1 MNALPTL
8 LASAQTLLPEIV
20 AARRTL
26 HRRPEVGLQL
36 PGTQAFVVA
45 ELQRMGLTP
54 RRGKSVGS
62 VTAVIEGTKGSAKG
76 TDGGAAESAHG
87 SAAGASAEGT
97 KGTNSAGTNR
107 AAASTNASDA
117 GHPGPTVLLRGD
129 MDGLPLHEDTGLE
142 FASETGDTM
151 HACGHDTHMAMLLGA
166 ARLLLDRR
174 DQFRGNVLLMFQP
187 GEEGWHGARYM
198 IEDGVLESAPS
209 PVEAAFAIHI
219 TNRYPSGQVRLRPG
233 PMYAAADR
241 IRITV
246 RGRGGHASAP
256 HLTLD
261 PIPSAA
267 EIVLA
272 LQMLVTRTVDVFD
285 PTVITI
291 AHLLAGTRDNI
302 VPETALIEGTIR
314 TVSEAT
320 RARMRDGVRRI
331 ANGICAAH
339 GTAAEVE
346 IEPGY
351 PVTMNDASF
360 TGLVSDVAGEL
371 LGSGSVAIEPVP
383 DMGAED
389 FSYVLQRV
397 PGAMA
402 RLGGRPADV
411 DEATAPQNHSNR
423 VVFDEPAMAVGAA
436 LHAAVA
442 LRYLGGA

>member
-1 MNALPTL
+1 MTSTL
-8 LASAQTLLPEIV
+8 LASAQALLPEIV

-45 ELQRMGLTP
+45 ELERMGLTP

-62 VTAVIEGTKGSAKG
+62 VTAVIEGTKRSTEGTRGSAVG
-76 TDGGAAESAHG
+76 TT
-87 SAAGASAEGT
+87 AAGATGAGAT
-97 KGTNSAGTNR
+97 GAGTNR
-107 AAASTNASDA
+107 AAEGTNGGEATQ
-117 GHPGPTVLLRGD
+117 PGPTILLRGD
-129 MDGLPLHEDTGLE
+129 MDGLPLHEDTRLE

-198 IEDGVLESAPS
+198 IEDGLLESAPS

-219 TNRYPSGQVRLRPG
+219 TNRYPSGRVRLRPG

-267 EIVLA
+267 EIILA

-291 AHLLAGTRDNI
+291 AHLQAGTRDNI

-320 RARMRDGVRRI
+320 RARMRDGVLRV

-339 GTAAEVE
+339 GTTAEVE

-351 PVTMNDASF
+351 PVTMNDPSF

-442 LRYLGGA
+442 LRYMGGA

>member
-1 MNALPTL
+1 MTTADLQTL
-8 LASAQTLLPEIV
+8 LASAQALLPDI
-20 AARRTL
+20 AQARRTL
-26 HRRPEVGLQL
+26 HKRPEVGLQL
-36 PGTQAFVVA
+36 PWTQGFVVA
-45 ELQRMGLTP
+45 ELERMGLEP
-54 RRGKSVGS
+54 RRGQSVGS
-62 VTAVIEGTKGSAKG
+62 VTAVIEGAKRG
-76 TDGGAAESAHG
+76 TDA
-87 SAAGASAEGT
+87 
-97 KGTNSAGTNR
+97 R
-107 AAASTNASDA
+107 
-117 GHPGPTVLLRGD
+117 PGPTILLRGD
-129 MDGLPLHEDTGLE
+129 MDGLPLHEDTGLD

-151 HACGHDTHMAMLLGA
+151 HACGHDTHIAMLLGA
-166 ARLLLDRR
+166 ARLLRDRR
-174 DQFRGNVLLMFQP
+174 DRFHGNVLLMFQP

-198 IEDGVLESAPS
+198 IEDGLLESAPS

-291 AHLLAGTRDNI
+291 AHLVAGTRDNI

-320 RARMRDGVRRI
+320 RARMREGVRRI

-339 GTAAEVE
+339 GTTAEVE

-351 PVTMNDASF
+351 PVTMNDPSF
-360 TGLVSDVAGEL
+360 AGLVTDVAGEL
-371 LGSGSVAIEPVP
+371 LGESSVGTEPVP

-402 RLGGRPADV
+402 RLGGRPAGV

-423 VVFDEPAMAVGAA
+423 VVFDEEAMAVGAA
-436 LHAAVA
+436 LHAAVS